1 MCLPNLFARSSLA
14 ILIAVALLVPSRAVS
29 AAGSVIEAAAKS
41 KKTGLPMFVMFSGPG
56 CVHCV
61 NMKKRLQSEPELT
74 KLITTQYVFVE
85 ASPGDSESKQ
95 FIEHYKI
102 QVSGI
107 PHSCIVSAKGEL
119 VDEAKGAPQGDGL
132 KQLLLKGIEKTGGF
146 KSLASANPKKTTKI
160 TKLEPE
166 ELEGVLKQVA
176 EAKEKLDGEETA
188 LEGMVTLLGLNRTYT
203 KIKEVTKEIVPTFAT
218 LNKDKAQAAIL
229 SQARMLDAA
238 AAAVEQKKE
247 KQAINSYN
255 AVIKKFPDSTAAK
268 FAQEKLDE
276 LKNGE
281 ADAKPTADAQ
291 ASTKNEPKKS
301 EETE

>member
-1 MCLPNLFARSSLA
+1 MVERFEK
-14 ILIAVALLVPSRAVS
+14 
-29 AAGSVIEAAAKS
+29 EA
-41 KKTGLPMFVMFSGPG
+41 
-56 CVHCV
+56 
-61 NMKKRLQSEPELT
+61 ELT
-74 KLITTQYVFVE
+74 QLIRTQYVFIE
-85 ASPGDSESKQ
+85 TSPGSSENKA
-95 FIEHYKI
+95 FIEHYKLKI
-102 QVSGI
+102 EGI
-107 PHSCIVSAKGEL
+107 PHICIVSAKGEL
-119 VDEAKGAPQGDGL
+119 VDEAKGAPQGEGL
-132 KQLLLKGIEKTGGF
+132 KKLLMAGIEKTGGM
-146 KSLASANPKKTTKI
+146 KKIASGNPKKGNAKI

-188 LEGMVTLLGLNRTYT
+188 LEGMVALLGLNRTYT

-229 SQARMLDAA
+229 SQARILDAA

-247 KQAINSYN
+247 KMAINSYN

-281 ADAKPTADAQ
+281 ADSAKPAADAQ
-291 ASTKNEPKKS
+291 ASTKKESKKT
-301 EETE
+301 EEEE